1 MAYGIK
7 AFRRIQISN
16 VEGTPYTAEAAT
28 EILFG
33 EVTIHSSD
41 RVFHTPDQDRNTL
54 AKIVELPFQTAKDV
68 ELEFTGSL
76 YDRLMVFICSNSIRG
91 NVTPTNGGGSIPLQE
106 TWVFEPS
113 LTGTLNT
120 PDETNGIDT
129 FTMEYGDNTQENEMA
144 GMVTTKWEIE
154 GEMGAE
160 EDAIITVTWNFFGK
174 EVVDSTFTAAL
185 TEAVARY
192 FPSNVAK
199 FYIDAAYGDIGDT
212 QKLGVLKAFKYT
224 FETMFTK
231 RWAADGTYYFSGI
244 NEDKKAP
251 ELELTYWRE
260 STFYAAELAKF
271 RASPKT
277 IFFPRIELVSNVE
290 IDSGQANYP
299 KILLD
304 GAFIYTEWP
313 ELDEEDGTSMVT
325 VKAMGV
331 QDPTS
336 AKMMTVTVITAMDG
350 FA

>member
-7 AFRRIQISN
+7 PFRRIQISN
-16 VEGTPYTAEAAT
+16 VEGTPFTAEAAT

-33 EVTIHSSD
+33 EITIHSSD
-41 RVFHTPDQDRNTL
+41 AIYHTPDQDRGTL
-54 AKIVELPFQTAKDV
+54 AKIVELPFMTAKDV

-76 YDRLMVFICSNSIRG
+76 YDRLMIFICSNSIRG
-91 NVTPTNGGGSIPLQE
+91 NVTPSNGGGSVPLQE
-106 TWVFEPS
+106 TWVFEPG
-113 LTGTLNT
+113 LTTLNT
-120 PDETNGIDT
+120 PDIANGIDT
-129 FTMEYGDNTQENEMA
+129 FTVEFGDNVQEGEMA

-154 GEMGAE
+154 GEVGAE
-160 EDAIITVTWNFFGK
+160 EDAIVTVTWNFFGK
-174 EVVDSTFTAAL
+174 EIVESTFTAAL
-185 TEAVARY
+185 TDPIGRY
-192 FPSNVAK
+192 FPSNIAK
-199 FYIDAAYGDIGDT
+199 FYMDAAYADIGDT
-212 QKLGVLKAFKYT
+212 QKTGVLKAFKYT

-244 NEDKKAP
+244 NEGKKAP

-271 RASPKT
+271 RATPKT
-277 IFFPRIELVSNVE
+277 IFFPRLELISNVE

-299 KILLD
+299 KIQLD

-313 ELDEEDGTSMVT
+313 ELDEEGGTSFVT

-336 AKMMTVTVITAMDG
+336 SKMMTVTVVTAMDA